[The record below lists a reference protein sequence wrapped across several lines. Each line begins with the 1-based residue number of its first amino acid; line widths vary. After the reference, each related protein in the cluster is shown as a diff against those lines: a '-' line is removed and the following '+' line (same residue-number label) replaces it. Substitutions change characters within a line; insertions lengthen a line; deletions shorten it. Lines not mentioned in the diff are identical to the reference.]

1 MHARANARKALGAA
15 DVGVEW
21 SGGTHWLHGE
31 GE

>member
-15 DVGVEW
+15 DVGVER
-21 SGGTHWLHGE
+21 GDALAAGE